1 MVSLMQTPVPNPPAG
16 ARQLPLFEFVV
27 MLAVLFATV
36 AFSIDAML
44 PALPEI
50 AAELSPTNPN
60 RAQLMLTAFMAGMG
74 VGTAGAGALSDAI
87 GRKPAILLGA
97 GIYIGAAFAAIY
109 APTLESLL
117 ILRFVQGFGAA
128 GPRIA
133 GTALIRD
140 LYAGREMARI
150 TSFVMMIFI
159 MIPALAPSLGEVI
172 IAASG
177 SWRSVF
183 VAFIIFGLIGSTWV
197 ALRQPETL
205 PRERR
210 VPLSLRNLAR
220 SAREVLSNRQVMLCT
235 LVLTLGFAQMF
246 ALLSS
251 SQQLFGD
258 TYGRAETFT
267 KWFALMALLS
277 GIGTVANA
285 RYVMR
290 YGMRRIARSAYAM
303 QVVSSTLAMLLVASG
318 ALHGDAAFYGFFVWA
333 VSVFFMAGVTFGNLN
348 ALAMQNMP
356 HLAGMTASVV
366 AALSSLGAVII
377 AAPVGLAYD
386 GTPMPIMLA
395 TLICS
400 GLAWLLMGRLRD

>member
-1 MVSLMQTPVPNPPAG
+1 MVSFMQTPLPQSPAG

-50 AAELSPTNPN
+50 AADLSPGNAN

-97 GIYIGAAFAAIY
+97 AIYIGAAFGALF

-159 MIPALAPSLGEVI
+159 MIPAVAPSLGEFI
-172 IAASG
+172 IDSAG
-177 SWRSVF
+177 SWRAVF
-183 VAFIIFGLIGSTWV
+183 VAFIIFGLIGSSWV
-197 ALRQPETL
+197 AIRQPETL
-205 PRERR
+205 PPERR
-210 VPLSLRNLAR
+210 VPLSARNLLR
-220 SAREVLSNRQVMLCT
+220 SAREVMSNRQVMLCT

-251 SQQLFGD
+251 SQQLFGE

-277 GIGTVANA
+277 GIGTIANA

-303 QVVSSTLAMLLVASG
+303 QVVSSTLALVLVASG
-318 ALHGDAAFYGFFVWA
+318 ALHGNAAFYGFFLWA

-366 AALSSLGAVII
+366 AALSSLGAVLI

-386 GTPMPIMLA
+386 GTPLPIMLA
-395 TLICS
+395 TLVCS

>member
-1 MVSLMQTPVPNPPAG
+1 
-16 ARQLPLFEFVV
+16 

-50 AAELSPTNPN
+50 AAELSPDNIN
-60 RAQLMLTAFMAGMG
+60 RAQLMLTAFVAGMG

-87 GRKPAILLGA
+87 GRKPAILLGSA
-97 GIYIGAAFAAIY
+97 IYIAASFGALY

-117 ILRFVQGFGAA
+117 VLRFVQGFGSA

-159 MIPALAPSLGEVI
+159 MIPAVAPTIGELI
-172 IAASG
+172 INAAG

-183 VAFIIFGLIGSTWV
+183 VAFIIFGLVGGLWV
-197 ALRQPETL
+197 GLRQPETL
-205 PRERR
+205 PPTRR
-210 VPLSLRNLAR
+210 VPLSLRNLFL

-235 LVLTLGFAQMF
+235 LVLTLGFGQMF

-251 SQQLFGD
+251 SQQLFGE

-277 GIGTVANA
+277 GIGTVLNA

-303 QVVSSTLAMLLVASG
+303 QVVSSTLALLLVASG
-318 ALHGDAAFYGFFVWA
+318 ALQGNAAFYGFFIWA

-366 AALSSLGAVII
+366 AALSSLGAVLI

-386 GTPMPIMLA
+386 GTAFPIMLA

-400 GLAWLLMGRLRD
+400 VLAWLLMGRMRD

>member
-1 MVSLMQTPVPNPPAG
+1 MVNPMQSTAPTRPANARSLSIP
-16 ARQLPLFEFVV
+16 EFVA

-50 AAELSPTNPN
+50 ARELSPTDIN
-60 RAQLMLTAFMAGMG
+60 RTQLMLTAFVAGMG
-74 VGTAGAGALSDAI
+74 VGTAGVGALSDAI

-97 GIYIGAAFAAIY
+97 AIYIGASFSAIY
-109 APTLESLL
+109 AQSLEAML

-159 MIPALAPSLGEVI
+159 MIPAVAPSLGEFI
-172 IAASG
+172 IELAG
-177 SWRSVF
+177 SWRAVF

-205 PRERR
+205 PPERR
-210 VPLSLRNLAR
+210 VPLSARNLLR

-251 SQQLFGD
+251 SQQLFGE

-277 GIGTVANA
+277 GIGTVFNA

-290 YGMRRIARSAYAM
+290 YGMRRIACSAYAM
-303 QVVSSTLAMLLVASG
+303 QVVSSTLALLLVASG
-318 ALHGDAAFYGFFVWA
+318 ALQGDAAFYGFFIWA
-333 VSVFFMAGVTFGNLN
+333 VSVFIMAGVTFGNLN
-348 ALAMQNMP
+348 ALAMQHMP

-366 AALSSLGAVII
+366 AALSSLGAVLI
-377 AAPVGLAYD
+377 AAPVGLAYN
-386 GTPMPIMLA
+386 GTPLPIMLA